1 MPDAVSRQ
9 AWECTGKGKANVIQH
24 RRYRRSLS
32 AYVDGEL
39 SPSESGQL
47 EVHLAGCGECRVQL
61 ERLKGLQG
69 LLRQGLKDPIAEVTP
84 VLWPGVRAR
93 IEGGR
98 PIGRFTAWIRQIWE
112 ATWEQPRVSLAGAAV
127 ISVLLLTTVY
137 LLRETP
143 VATPLGKTIVA
154 ELKPG
159 TAEVVV
165 EAVEP
170 ELDFGA
176 MVLTTSDEAEGL
188 KVIWVVA
195 RGEM

>member
-1 MPDAVSRQ
+1 
-9 AWECTGKGKANVIQH
+9 
-24 RRYRRSLS
+24 
-32 AYVDGEL
+32 VDGEL

-143 VATPLGKTIVA
+143 VAPPPGKTIVA

-165 EAVEP
+165 ETLEP
-170 ELDFGA
+170 EPEMGA

>member
-1 MPDAVSRQ
+1 MIR
-9 AWECTGKGKANVIQH
+9 H
-24 RRYRRSLS
+24 RRYQHALN

-39 SPSESGQL
+39 GPSARQRL
-47 EVHLAGCGECRVQL
+47 EAHLAGCGECRGQL
-61 ERLKGLQG
+61 ERLKRLQG
-69 LLRQGLKDPIAEVTP
+69 LLHQGLKDPIAEVAP

-143 VATPLGKTIVA
+143 VATPPGKTIVA

-165 EAVEP
+165 EAVETEP
-170 ELDFGA
+170 GVGA
-176 MVLTTSDEAEGL
+176 MVLTTSDEGEGL
-188 KVIWVVA
+188 QVIWVVA
-195 RGEM
+195 RGDI

>member
-1 MPDAVSRQ
+1 MTRHRQ
-9 AWECTGKGKANVIQH
+9 HQ
-24 RRYRRSLS
+24 RSLN

-39 SPSESGQL
+39 KAPESRRL
-47 EVHLAGCGECRVQL
+47 EEHLAGCGECRS
-61 ERLKGLQG
+61 EFEKLKELQG
-69 LLRQGLKDPIAEVTP
+69 LLRHGLEDPAPQVTP

-93 IEGGR
+93 IESGR
-98 PIGRFTAWIRQIWE
+98 PPGLFARWIRRIWE
-112 ATWEQPRVSLAGAAV
+112 ESWERPKLSLSGGVV
-127 ISVLLLTTVY
+127 IAFLMLWTGY
-137 LLRETP
+137 LFWETP
-143 VATPLGKTIVA
+143 VGTPPATPPGKTIVA

-170 ELDFGA
+170 EPDFGA